1 MALLGDI
8 LVWSNTQP
16 AWVQDA
22 LRRVFTVGEL
32 TPADYDELMAL
43 VLNANGAGIENVPA
57 AQPLDAAHL
66 PAQPNAGTTCLAS
79 VSDMQCVNRFA
90 PGSSIAFAL
99 SGMTIVFGHNG
110 SGKTGVSRV
119 LKQVCRARVRHP
131 VLGNVFAEDYRRQV
145 PSATI
150 HYQTNGADGHLD
162 WEMGGDPPTA
172 VQSIAILDE
181 ACAQDYVANEAH
193 AAFQPFGL
201 GHLEGLADKVFAE
214 LRRRLQVVSE
224 GLDCGVARF
233 QNIAEA
239 QTEVG
244 RLLARITATTDA
256 AEVERLGTL
265 NEVNLRRLEELN
277 ALLAET
283 NGEARAVAIEAYA
296 GRLEEIA
303 RLASRAK
310 SFVDERAADRW
321 KTILEER
328 DTTAQ
333 AREQVEAL
341 VRGDKLPGTGGELWR
356 QMFNAAKEFSL
367 RHAYPEQPAPFLGE
381 GAQCPLCQ
389 TELDQPAKDRL
400 SAFNNFI
407 VSEATV
413 AAATAETTLV
423 AARTAISQADLS
435 LPVDEVLT
443 REITAGDPSLLDVLA
458 TARGELAAR
467 RDWLLEREATRVW
480 DNAPAMSHEPGHF
493 TLIRLVVLRLRTQA
507 QEFRA
512 AVDHELRA
520 GLESEKAELVARQ
533 VLVPHKDAVLTVI
546 SNLKQR
552 ALLALCTNSL
562 DTGPISRQCRTLAT
576 RYITDALIADMTTE
590 LRNLRVEGM
599 SHTLRPRIE
608 RGKTFVSMVV
618 EGTNVKASNIL
629 SDGEKRIAAIA
640 HFLAELSQSGSTSG
654 IVVDDPVSSLDHRY
668 RHRVAARLVHE
679 STVRQVVVFTHD
691 AVFLSA
697 LLTELERLHL
707 RPEVLSMESAE
718 GAPGHN
724 YRGLPWNNQSVA
736 EKLANLEGDQR
747 RLADQWNHP
756 PSDALCRDMA
766 DTYGRVRGTLE
777 RLVREHVL
785 GKAIRPFDERVQIE
799 RLAAVAGFSME
810 EFDQINAIYLRC
822 NAATDAHD
830 SSGEGGRE
838 VPHPNDLLGD
848 IATMRGLVEQASTR
862 AREVRRAR
870 EAAEAAT
877 RRD

>member
-1 MALLGDI
+1 
-8 LVWSNTQP
+8 
-16 AWVQDA
+16 
-22 LRRVFTVGEL
+22 
-32 TPADYDELMAL
+32 
-43 VLNANGAGIENVPA
+43 
-57 AQPLDAAHL
+57 
-66 PAQPNAGTTCLAS
+66 
-79 VSDMQCVNRFA
+79 
-90 PGSSIAFAL
+90 
-99 SGMTIVFGHNG
+99 MTIVFGHNG

-131 VLGNVFAEDYRRQV
+131 VLGNVFADDYGQQV

-150 HYQTNGADGHLD
+150 RYQTDGADGHLN
-162 WEMGGDPPTA
+162 WQMGSDPATA
-172 VQSIAILDE
+172 VQSISILDE

-214 LRRRLQVVSE
+214 LRRRFQVVSE

-244 RLLARITATTDA
+244 RLLARITPATDA

-277 ALLAET
+277 TLLAET

-296 GRLEEIA
+296 GRLEEVG
-303 RLASRAK
+303 RLASCAK
-310 SFVDERAADRW
+310 SFVDESAADGW
-321 KTILEER
+321 KAILEER

-341 VRGDKLPGTGGELWR
+341 VRGDKLPGTGGEHWR
-356 QMFNAAKEFSL
+356 QMFNAAKVFSL
-367 RHAYPEQPAPFLGE
+367 GHAYPEQPAPFLGE

-389 TELDQPAKDRL
+389 TELGQAAKDRL
-400 SAFNNFI
+400 SAFNDFI

-443 REITAGDPSLLDVLA
+443 GEITAGDPALLDVLA
-458 TARGELAAR
+458 TARGELVAR

-493 TLIRLVVLRLRTQA
+493 TLIRLAVLRLRTQA

-520 GLESEKAELVARQ
+520 GFENEKAELVARQ
-533 VLVPHKDAVLTVI
+533 ALVPQKDAVLTVI

-552 ALLALCTNSL
+552 ALLTLCTNCL

-576 RYITDALIADMTTE
+576 QYITDALIADMTTE

-668 RHRVAARLVHE
+668 RHRVAARLVQE
-679 STVRQVVVFTHD
+679 STIRQVIVFTHD
-691 AVFLSA
+691 AVFLAA
-697 LLTELERLHL
+697 LLAELERL
-707 RPEVLSMESAE
+707 RMEPEVLSMESTE

-724 YRGLPWNNQSVA
+724 YRGLPWNNQSVG
-736 EKLANLEGDQR
+736 EKLNNLDADHR
-747 RLADQWNHP
+747 RLVEQWNDP
-756 PSDALCRDMA
+756 PSDALCREVA
-766 DTYGRVRGTLE
+766 GIYGRVRGTLE

-785 GKAIRPFDERVQIE
+785 GKAVRPFDERVQIE
-799 RLAAVAGFSME
+799 RVAAVAGFSME

-830 SSGEGGRE
+830 SWGEGGRD
-838 VPHPNDLLGD
+838 VPNPDDLAAD
-848 IATMRGLVEQASTR
+848 IASMRDLIRKAR
-862 AREVRRAR
+862 ARASEVDRIRTAVAATTAR
-870 EAAEAAT
+870 E
-877 RRD
+877 